1 MPDLLANVEDVEM
14 VLGRSVAPG
23 EVGRVEAILAKASA
37 LFRLH
42 SRQEFTPGESV
53 SRLKV
58 NGGRVRL
65 PQHPAADVRSVVDDD
80 GVGVEYRRAGQ
91 WLTVCL
97 GSHEHVT
104 VDYTHGGEVPDLV
117 RLTVA
122 EVAKKVLSIDPRA
135 ASGVSQGSATS
146 GPFTEQ
152 NTYAAWAQGGQTMLA
167 PDDLAIA
174 RSFKPRV
181 PRIWVQDAR
190 G

>member
-1 MPDLLANVEDVEM
+1 MPDLLANVEDVET
-14 VLGRSVAPG
+14 VLGRQVASE

-42 SRQEFTPGESV
+42 SKQEFTPGDSV

-65 PQHPAADVRSVVDDD
+65 PQYPAVDVRSVVDDD
-80 GVGVEYRRAGQ
+80 GSAVEYRRAGQ

-122 EVAKKVLSIDPRA
+122 EVAKKILSIDPMA
-135 ASGVSQGSATS
+135 AAGASQVGETT
-146 GPFTEQ
+146 GPYTDQ
-152 NTYAAWAQGGQTMLA
+152 ITYATWAQGGQTMLA

-174 RSFKPRV
+174 RSFRPRT
-181 PRIWVQDAR
+181 PRMWVQSY
-190 G
+190 